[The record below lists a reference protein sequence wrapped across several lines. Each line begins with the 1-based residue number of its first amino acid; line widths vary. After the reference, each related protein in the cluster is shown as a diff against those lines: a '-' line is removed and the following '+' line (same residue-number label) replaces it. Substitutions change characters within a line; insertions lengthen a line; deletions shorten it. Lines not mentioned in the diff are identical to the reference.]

1 MNDRQL
7 TIPKTPEL
15 DTSENYSL
23 LRDEGLK
30 FIERLSSKIWTDYN
44 IHDPGI
50 TIMELLCYAIT
61 DLGYRTSFP
70 IEDLLARRPG
80 DISIDKDFYTAA
92 EVLPVNPTTEND
104 LRKIIIDVKGVKNAW
119 ISTAKSCEA
128 PVFIDNENCELTTN
142 PAFATGLLALNG
154 LFNILLQYETPGD
167 GKEESELSADEK
179 TIRANAKELIR
190 QEVYNTVMQH
200 RNLCEDLLGIS
211 EVNVSEIAICADVEV
226 RQNAD
231 INLVMAKIYQIAI
244 NYCSPSLNFY
254 TMEEMLDKGYTI
266 DEIFE
271 GPLLKYGFLDT
282 EEVENA
288 NLREELH
295 TSDLI
300 NSIMDIE
307 DVVAVR
313 SFKLLRYEDGIL
325 QEPAEPWVMKLIPGH
340 AAQFSRVKSKLIFYK
355 GLLPFMAKQDEVLIE
370 LNRLQQSS
378 GRFRK
383 TGQKM
388 DIDVPTGTW
397 RELDDYFPVQ
407 NDFPMVYGI
416 GQTGLPES
424 ADPMRKA
431 QAKQLKAYLLFFEQ
445 LLTNYLAQ
453 LANTNRLFSSRETVD
468 RRTLTVTGRSYYTQL
483 LKNYPVEGAP
493 DTLDDAVNGISDL
506 RKLIN
511 FGDYKEE
518 LDKLAEDEKTFADRR
533 NRFLDHLLSRFCE
546 SMSEYSLIL
555 FHQLGNE
562 SGSLRL
568 IADKEAFLRDYIL
581 LSRDR
586 GRACN
591 YKKRKPS
598 GLPLPAPAELPDVW
612 DTTNISGLK
621 VRIARMLGMAG
632 VPVED
637 ENDSYLR
644 VISTGTNKWKV
655 QLVNNNG
662 TVLLTT
668 SNFTT
673 YELAEKRYHE
683 IRESGMLASNFETDN
698 DTGFALRL
706 LDTGSAGRELAYQ
719 FFDTAPERDAAKVEA
734 IAMLNEDIIIDNIR
748 RRSIATDMFTIK
760 TSGSG
765 SSKRWWVEMKAPRE
779 EGGPQFVFLNTI
791 KEDSAE
797 CAESHLLYLLH
808 SGDDEDNYRMFDD
821 DTANK
826 YSYGLFNEC
835 DTEIPMANGPVFAT
849 AEERNK
855 AFSRL
860 LFLFR
865 DKCDIEDFHLLEHI
879 LLRPRIQFN
888 NNGIPF
894 EKALTACQSK
904 DLKEKF
910 ELKPAYVFQFIR
922 NESIVKK
929 TAAKTTSKKKSSK
942 AAVDPLVPVNYAYT
956 IRILKYEKIPAEEK
970 ANELEKG
977 KENYIYN
984 VFAESAVTYEAEA
997 CKELLATIRNR
1008 GMAASNFKIIP
1019 DDAENPSSYSF
1030 ELLNFQI
1037 TSTDKKAK
1045 TAPTFI
1051 LKNFNTFSSEA
1062 TIKKELEALSN
1073 WFAFKETWWNDYIP
1087 ATCEIPDD
1095 PYSFRMSFI
1104 LPAWPTRFR
1113 SSYFRQY
1120 IERTIRQETPAHIYV
1135 KICWVGL
1142 QQMRD
1147 FETAYKP
1154 WLESLNQNLY
1164 PEADKTNKL
1173 IDEMSK
1179 LYNVYPTAILHSCDD
1194 ISADEPQMILDQT
1207 TLGNQ

>member
-80 DISIDKDFYTAA
+80 DNSIDKDFYTAA
-92 EVLPVNPTTEND
+92 EALPVNPTTEND

-128 PVFIDNENCELTTN
+128 PVFIDNENSELTNN
-142 PAFATGLLALNG
+142 PAFATDLLALNG

-190 QEVYNTVMQH
+190 QEVYNSVMQH

-211 EVNVSEIAICADVEV
+211 EVNVSEIAICADIEV

-313 SFKLLRYEDGIL
+313 GFKLLRYEDGIL

-424 ADPMRKA
+424 ADSMRKA

-453 LANTNRLFSSRETVD
+453 LANTNRLFSSRATVD
-468 RRTLTVTGRSYYTQL
+468 RRTLTITGRSYYTQL
-483 LKNYPVEGAP
+483 LKNYPVEGSP

-506 RKLIN
+506 RQLLN
-511 FGDYKEE
+511 FGDYREE

-555 FHQLGNE
+555 FHQMGKD

-586 GRACN
+586 GRAFN

-598 GLPLPAPAELPDVW
+598 GLPLPSPAEVPD
-612 DTTNISGLK
+612 
-621 VRIARMLGMAG
+621 
-632 VPVED
+632 
-637 ENDSYLR
+637 
-644 VISTGTNKWKV
+644 
-655 QLVNNNG
+655 
-662 TVLLTT
+662 
-668 SNFTT
+668 
-673 YELAEKRYHE
+673 
-683 IRESGMLASNFETDN
+683 
-698 DTGFALRL
+698 
-706 LDTGSAGRELAYQ
+706 
-719 FFDTAPERDAAKVEA
+719 
-734 IAMLNEDIIIDNIR
+734 
-748 RRSIATDMFTIK
+748 
-760 TSGSG
+760 
-765 SSKRWWVEMKAPRE
+765 
-779 EGGPQFVFLNTI
+779 
-791 KEDSAE
+791 
-797 CAESHLLYLLH
+797 
-808 SGDDEDNYRMFDD
+808 
-821 DTANK
+821 
-826 YSYGLFNEC
+826 
-835 DTEIPMANGPVFAT
+835 
-849 AEERNK
+849 
-855 AFSRL
+855 
-860 LFLFR
+860 
-865 DKCDIEDFHLLEHI
+865 
-879 LLRPRIQFN
+879 
-888 NNGIPF
+888 
-894 EKALTACQSK
+894 
-904 DLKEKF
+904 
-910 ELKPAYVFQFIR
+910 
-922 NESIVKK
+922 
-929 TAAKTTSKKKSSK
+929 
-942 AAVDPLVPVNYAYT
+942 
-956 IRILKYEKIPAEEK
+956 
-970 ANELEKG
+970 
-977 KENYIYN
+977 
-984 VFAESAVTYEAEA
+984 
-997 CKELLATIRNR
+997 
-1008 GMAASNFKIIP
+1008 
-1019 DDAENPSSYSF
+1019 
-1030 ELLNFQI
+1030 
-1037 TSTDKKAK
+1037 
-1045 TAPTFI
+1045 
-1051 LKNFNTFSSEA
+1051 
-1062 TIKKELEALSN
+1062 
-1073 WFAFKETWWNDYIP
+1073 
-1087 ATCEIPDD
+1087 
-1095 PYSFRMSFI
+1095 
-1104 LPAWPTRFR
+1104 
-1113 SSYFRQY
+1113 
-1120 IERTIRQETPAHIYV
+1120 
-1135 KICWVGL
+1135 
-1142 QQMRD
+1142 
-1147 FETAYKP
+1147 
-1154 WLESLNQNLY
+1154 
-1164 PEADKTNKL
+1164 
-1173 IDEMSK
+1173 
-1179 LYNVYPTAILHSCDD
+1179 
-1194 ISADEPQMILDQT
+1194 
-1207 TLGNQ
+1207 